1 MSNVLGNIR
10 FKMPLF
16 NISLIFFFNAASQ
29 SYFSTPHVEQ
39 TKKGSTSVVLRERHI
54 KTTTRYHH
62 TAKGMIKI
70 KKTISS
76 VGEDIEKNETQTQR
90 M

>member
-39 TKKGSTSVVLRERHI
+39 TKKGLNF
-54 KTTTRYHH
+54 
-62 TAKGMIKI
+62 
-70 KKTISS
+70 SS
-76 VGEDIEKNETQTQR
+76 PQGKAY
-90 M
+90 